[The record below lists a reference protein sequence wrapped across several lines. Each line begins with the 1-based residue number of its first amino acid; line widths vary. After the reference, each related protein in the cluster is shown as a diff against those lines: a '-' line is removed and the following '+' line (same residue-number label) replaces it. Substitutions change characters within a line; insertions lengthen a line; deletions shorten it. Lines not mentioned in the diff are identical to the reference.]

1 MRIGGLLFI
10 KRCIFAYL
18 KIFEM
23 NLEDKKYSKFY
34 LVQEMMGTVDA
45 IRKFDPECSAAVA
58 DAAAR
63 CGKLMLSGEGSSRI
77 MPAKNAIRK
86 AMTWGVREFIH
97 TDGAHQCCEYKLDD
111 YAVVLS
117 SNSGRTKETLMLASK
132 LKADGNNLRFGV
144 TANEGTP
151 LEAACTSTYVLKC
164 GWENAVAA
172 TKSVVEQVLFN
183 ESVVRRLA
191 GRKMDISRLAD
202 QVETALTLNVPS
214 EVVEWVKGAKTIY
227 FAGMNDG
234 VAEELT
240 LKTNEITRRKSD
252 FLEGT
257 YALHG
262 PEEVMQDGDI
272 VFVVEPIESEY
283 EKYKS
288 VFGGANVHVVAIS
301 PRKTPFSTIVVP
313 DAGDLQQYV
322 DLCAGWNILVEV
334 GVADGI
340 NLDKPERARKVGN
353 EM

>member
-1 MRIGGLLFI
+1 
-10 KRCIFAYL
+10 
-18 KIFEM
+18 M
-23 NLEDKKYSKFY
+23 NLKDQKYAQYY

-45 IRKFDPECSAAVA
+45 VRKFNPDCSKPVA
-58 DAAAR
+58 EAAAK
-63 CGKLMLSGEGSSRI
+63 CGKLLLSGEGSSRI

-86 AMTWGVREFIH
+86 AMTWNIKEFVH
-97 TDGAHQCCEYKLDD
+97 TDGAHQSCEYALDD
-111 YAVVLS
+111 YAVVLA
-117 SNSGRTKETLMLASK
+117 SNSGRTKETLMLANK
-132 LKADGNNLRFGV
+132 LKEDGNDRRFAV
-144 TANEGTP
+144 TANENTP
-151 LEAACTSTYVLKC
+151 LEAACSWAYVLKC

-183 ESVVRRLA
+183 ESVIRNLA
-191 GRKMDISRLAD
+191 GKSMDVNALAD
-202 QVETALTLNVPS
+202 QLEQALTLQVPA
-214 EVVEWVKGAKTIY
+214 EIVEWVKGAHTIY

-283 EKYKS
+283 AKYQT
-288 VFGGANVHVVAIS
+288 VFGGANVHVVAIA
-301 PRKTPFSTIVVP
+301 PKQTPFTTIVVP

-334 GVADGI
+334 GVSDGI
-340 NLDKPERARKVGN
+340 NLDKPSRARKVGN